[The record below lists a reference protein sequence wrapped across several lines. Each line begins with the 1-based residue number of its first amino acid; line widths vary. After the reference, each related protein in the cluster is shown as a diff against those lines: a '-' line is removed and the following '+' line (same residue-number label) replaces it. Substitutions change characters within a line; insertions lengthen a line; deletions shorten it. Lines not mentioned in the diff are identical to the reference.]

1 MSRGESALSLHHS
14 ARVACV
20 LGQPVAHSLSPA
32 IHNDC
37 FEDLG
42 VNAKYFSCDV
52 SPKNLA
58 KMVRSLQSQN
68 FLGASVTMPHKE
80 AVLSLCDT
88 VSPRARALTS
98 VNTLIPQ
105 SDGSL
110 HGDSTDGAGCVGALE
125 HHGVQLNG
133 KSVIV
138 LGAGATA
145 RACIEAFAHT
155 GVSRIGVMN
164 RSEDRAQQAVQLAGG
179 KGYVAQLAEV
189 SEADVIVHTTP
200 VGMKQSVPGGES
212 PLPSGVLRA
221 HHVVLDAVYQPLE
234 TQLLLDAR
242 SSGAQA
248 IDGLWMLVYQAKA
261 QQLLWTGANPDPL
274 RMRFAAERELARRGR

>member
-1 MSRGESALSLHHS
+1 MNRGVSALGKHHS
-14 ARVACV
+14 VRVACV

-37 FEDLG
+37 FEHVG
-42 VNAKYFSCDV
+42 VNVRYFSCDV
-52 SPKNLA
+52 SPKNLES
-58 KMVRSLQSQN
+58 MVRSLQSQN

-88 VSPRARALTS
+88 VSPRARALLS

-110 HGDSTDGAGCVGALE
+110 HGDSTDGAGCVDALE
-125 HHGVQLNG
+125 HHGVDLKK
-133 KSVIV
+133 KSVLV
-138 LGAGATA
+138 VGAGATA
-145 RACIEAFAHT
+145 RACIEAFSHT
-155 GVSRIGVMN
+155 EVSRIGVMN
-164 RSEDRAQQAVQLAGG
+164 RSQDRAQQATQLAGG
-179 KGYVAQLAEV
+179 KGYVAQLSDV
-189 SEADVIVHTTP
+189 PEADVIVHTTP
-200 VGMKQSVPGGES
+200 VGMKHGVPGGES
-212 PLPSGVLRA
+212 ALPSDALRA
-221 HHVVLDAVYQPLE
+221 HHVVLDAVYQPLD

-242 SSGAQA
+242 SRGAQA

>member
-1 MSRGESALSLHHS
+1 MNRGESALGKHHS
-14 ARVACV
+14 ARIACV

-37 FEDLG
+37 FEHVA
-42 VNAKYFSCDV
+42 VNARYFSCDV
-52 SPKNLA
+52 SPKNLEY
-58 KMVRSLQSQN
+58 MVRSLQSQH

-80 AVLSLCDT
+80 TVLALCDT
-88 VSPRARALTS
+88 VSPRAHALSS

-110 HGDSTDGAGCVGALE
+110 YGDSTDGAGCVDALA
-125 HHGVQLNG
+125 HHGVQLQG
-133 KSVIV
+133 KSVLVI
-138 LGAGATA
+138 GAGATA
-145 RACIEAFAHT
+145 RACIEAFSHT
-155 GVSRIGVMN
+155 NVSRIGVMN
-164 RSEDRAQQAVQLAGG
+164 RSKDRAHEAVQLATG
-179 KGYVAQLAEV
+179 KGHIAQLSDVPEV
-189 SEADVIVHTTP
+189 DVIIHTTP
-200 VGMKQSVPGGES
+200 IGMKQGVPAGET
-212 PLPSGVLRA
+212 PLPKDLLRS

-242 SSGAQA
+242 NSGAQA

-261 QQLLWTGANPDPL
+261 QQLLWTGSNPDPM